1 MKYVMSHLK
10 LPKLVARGYYLG
22 ELLPLPASGLM
33 REIPNQTYFI
43 GHNGTWWQ
51 WTNGNLRAIFEREV
65 PKIIRLKELIT
76 Q

>member
-1 MKYVMSHLK
+1 MSHLK

-33 REIPNQTYFI
+33 RDVPNQTFLI
-43 GHNGTWWQ
+43 GHDGRWSHWK
-51 WTNGNLRAIFEREV
+51 NGNFQALAERQV